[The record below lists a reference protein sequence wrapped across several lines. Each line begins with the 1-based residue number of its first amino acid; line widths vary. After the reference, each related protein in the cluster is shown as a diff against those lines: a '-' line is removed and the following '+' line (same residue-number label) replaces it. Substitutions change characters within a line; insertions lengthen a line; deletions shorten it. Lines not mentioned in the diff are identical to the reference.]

1 MEYTREEVSMAETK
15 MPHPGH
21 EEHLCYLQNVGFL
34 LKNWDDY
41 KKLVKNGKYI
51 CRACGRV
58 AESESNLCV
67 PEEL

>member
-1 MEYTREEVSMAETK
+1 MAATE

-34 LKNWDDY
+34 QKNWTEY
-41 KKLVKNGKYI
+41 KKLVKNGEYI

-58 AESESNLCV
+58 AASDKSLCD

>member
-1 MEYTREEVSMAETK
+1 MADKE

-21 EEHLCYLQNVGFL
+21 EEHLCYLQNIGFL
-34 LKNWDDY
+34 LKNWTEY
-41 KKLVKNGKYI
+41 KKLVKNAKYI

-58 AESESNLCV
+58 AASAENLCD